1 MNLYKQ
7 FKTDET
13 LEKQG
18 IQLSYGNNDNG
29 EEILIII
36 SRAGS
41 SNSNYTRVVEA
52 KTKPYRRQIQAE
64 TLPRDVSDKIMREVY
79 AESIVLG
86 WSGVCDQ
93 DGNSLSFTKEN
104 VIKIFTDLPDLFEDV
119 KEQANKASLF
129 RSEEM
134 SSDSK
139 N

>member
-29 EEILIII
+29 EEILITI

-104 VIKIFTDLPDLFEDV
+104 VIKLFTDLPDLFEDV